1 MIAVLIIIK
10 LLTDLFWDME
20 EVKEDMKCGK
30 ILDKGALCTF
40 PIYDYDHNYDNNN
53 NKINKK
59 QQLNEEKG
67 QKDH

>member
-1 MIAVLIIIK
+1 MIAVLKIIK
-10 LLTDLFWDME
+10 LLTDLFWEME

-40 PIYDYDHNYDNNN
+40 PMYDYDHNYVNTN

-59 QQLNEEKG
+59 QLKEEKG
-67 QKDH
+67 QKYH